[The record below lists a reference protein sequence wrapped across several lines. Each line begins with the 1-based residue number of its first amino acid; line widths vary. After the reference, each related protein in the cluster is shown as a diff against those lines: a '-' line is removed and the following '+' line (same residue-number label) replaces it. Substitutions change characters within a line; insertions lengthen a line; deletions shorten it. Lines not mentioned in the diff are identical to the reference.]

1 MSKIKIKNFGPIKEG
16 FTEGDGF
23 IDVKKVTV
31 FIGNQG
37 SGKSTVA
44 KLITTFLWIEK
55 ALTRGDYDKKWFT
68 RKNKLKNQFLGYF
81 RMENYLPELD
91 KGNTYIEYVGDSFII
106 KFEKDTL
113 AIEEVKNKQYP
124 LPQIMYVPAE
134 RNFISYVKNTKELKI
149 ASESLREFLIE
160 FEKAKEEIKGSIKLP
175 INNVD
180 LVYDKQN
187 DILHIKGKVKDDDYK
202 VRLVEASSGFQ
213 STVPLYLVSMYLAS
227 NVKKQSLSPSEPMSN
242 DELERFKKRAADI
255 LSNDSLSYE
264 QQRAAISVLSNKFN
278 KMAFINIVEEPEQN
292 LFPSSQKSMLESLLE
307 FNNMNEGNK
316 LIMTTHSPYLINYL
330 TLTVKAETVK
340 QKLNSQDSLA
350 KLAKIVPLQSTV
362 KSDELVIYELNE
374 IDGTIK
380 KLEDY
385 KGLPS
390 DENYLNNGLEDSNE
404 LFAQLQELEKGWR

>member
-1 MSKIKIKNFGPIKEG
+1 MSRIRIKNFGPIKEG
-16 FTEGDGF
+16 LVENDGW
-23 IDVKKVTV
+23 IDIKKVTV

-55 ALTRGDYDKKWFT
+55 ALTRGDYDIKWFT
-68 RKNKLKNQFLGYF
+68 KKNKLKNQFLGYF
-81 RMENYLPELD
+81 RMENYLPEID
-91 KGNTYIEYVGDSFII
+91 KGHSYIEYIGDSYII

-113 AIEEVKNKQYP
+113 KIEEVKNKEYP

-213 STVPLYLVSMYLAS
+213 STVPLYLVSRYLAA
-227 NVKKQSLSPSEPMSN
+227 NVNKQSQNPSEPMSN
-242 DELERFKKRAADI
+242 DELERFKKHAADI
-255 LSNDSLSYE
+255 LSNDNLSYE
-264 QQRAAISVLSNKFN
+264 QQRAAISVLSKKFN

-292 LFPSSQKSMLESLLE
+292 LFPNSQREILHSLLE

-330 TLTVKAETVK
+330 TLCVKAEMVK
-340 QKLNSQDSLA
+340 SNLNSEDSLN
-350 KLAKIVPLQSTV
+350 KLTKIVPLESTI
-362 KSDELVIYELNE
+362 KADDLVIYELNE
-374 IDGTIK
+374 MVGTIK

-390 DENYLNNGLEDSNE
+390 DDNELNSKLEDSNE
-404 LFAQLQELEKGWR
+404 LFAQLQEIEKGWR

>member
-1 MSKIKIKNFGPIKEG
+1 
-16 FTEGDGF
+16 
-23 IDVKKVTV
+23 
-31 FIGNQG
+31 
-37 SGKSTVA
+37 
-44 KLITTFLWIEK
+44 
-55 ALTRGDYDKKWFT
+55 
-68 RKNKLKNQFLGYF
+68 
-81 RMENYLPELD
+81 MENYLPEID

-160 FEKAKEEIKGSIKLP
+160 FEKAKEEIKGTIKLP

-340 QKLNSQDSLA
+340 LKLNSQNSLA
-350 KLAKIVPLQSTV
+350 KLAKIVPLQSTI
-362 KSDELVIYELNE
+362 KSDDLVIYELNE

-385 KGLPS
+385 NGLPS